1 MLSHP
6 MTKARRLVLIAI
18 SLAATAGGVSAC
30 GEQGISSKL
39 TGESREAAEIFVER
53 CSGCHTLNVAGTE
66 GSTTNV
72 RTREYKDGPNF
83 DQRKVT
89 ENCALYAIRNGGFS
103 SGPMPQDIVVGRGR
117 RDARP
122 LPGRVLGQRRR
133 DRSPARPRPPPTA
146 PRGSGVLDLRA
157 IARDPEPVRAA
168 LARRRRRLR

>member
-18 SLAATAGGVSAC
+18 SLAATAGGISAC
-30 GEQGISSKL
+30 GEEGISSQL
-39 TGESREAAEIFVER
+39 TGENREAAEIFVER
-53 CSGCHTLNVAGTE
+53 CSGCHTLGIVGTE

-103 SGPMPQDIVVGRGR
+103 SGPMPQDIVVGR
-117 RDARP
+117 DAE
-122 LPGRVLGQRRR
+122 L
-133 DRSPARPRPPPTA
+133 
-146 PRGSGVLDLRA
+146 
-157 IARDPEPVRAA
+157 
-168 LARRRRRLR
+168 LARFLAEYSGTEVETQPGATAGAADCPAG

>member
-30 GEQGISSKL
+30 GEQHISSQL
-39 TGESREAAEIFVER
+39 TGENREAAEIFVER

-83 DQRKVT
+83 NQRKVT

-103 SGPMPQDIVVGRGR
+103 SGPMPQDIVVGR
-117 RDARP
+117 DAE
-122 LPGRVLGQRRR
+122 
-133 DRSPARPRPPPTA
+133 
-146 PRGSGVLDLRA
+146 
-157 IARDPEPVRAA
+157 I
-168 LARRRRRLR
+168 LARFLGEFSGSDVVEQPGATGGPVDCPAG